1 MSVTTAERR
10 RVYPGLDQLV
20 LRTLILLGVAA
31 AIVAAQAAGARPGP
45 WEQGIVFGLASITA
59 VRPESIAGV
68 GMLAG
73 AAYVW
78 ALAPETLSPLVLVA
92 AAGMILAHVSALVA
106 AQGPA
111 RMGVDGAQVR
121 RWAARGLLLWLA
133 AAVGLG
139 TQRGRRG
146 PAAET
151 ARLRARA
158 DRADRD
164 RPGDDPAG
172 GLPRGA
178 RGRASPTRKGQYQPA
193 PCL

>member
-1 MSVTTAERR
+1 MSVATAERKR
-10 RVYPGLDQLV
+10 IHPRLDQLA
-20 LRTLILLGVAA
+20 LRTLVLVGVAA

-45 WEQGIVFGLASITA
+45 WEQGVVLGLTSITA

-73 AAYVW
+73 AAYIW

-111 RMGVDGAQVR
+111 RMGVDGVQVR

-133 AAVGLG
+133 AAAVWGLSVAVVDLPQRRLAYALGLTVLTVVALAATRLVGS
-139 TQRGRRG
+139 RAERAGR
-146 PAAET
+146 
-151 ARLRARA
+151 
-158 DRADRD
+158 
-164 RPGDDPAG
+164 
-172 GLPRGA
+172 
-178 RGRASPTRKGQYQPA
+178 
-193 PCL
+193 

>member
-1 MSVTTAERR
+1 MSGDTGRR

-20 LRTLILLGVAA
+20 LRTPVLLGVAA

-59 VRPESIAGV
+59 VRPDSIAGV

-78 ALAPETLSPLVLVA
+78 ALAPESLSPLVLVA

-133 AAVGLG
+133 AAAVWGLSVAFDDLP
-139 TQRGRRG
+139 QRRLAYALGLTVLTVI
-146 PAAET
+146 AA
-151 ARLRARA
+151 
-158 DRADRD
+158 
-164 RPGDDPAG
+164 GDDPAD

-178 RGRASPTRKGQYQPA
+178 RWELDPTRKGQYQPA